1 VSSKSNGFKLPGLRW
16 WIAGLI
22 FLATLINYIDRL
34 TISVLASEITRDL
47 HLSNTEFGGI
57 VTWFLLAYTI
67 SQSLS
72 GKLYDRIGT
81 RLGFTF
87 SIIVWSVAAMAHAFA
102 RGLGSLSLFRFI
114 LGFGEAGNWP
124 GAAKTIAEWFPIKQR
139 AFGMAIFNS
148 GAAIG
153 SIVAP
158 PLIVWLAQTY
168 DWQTTFLVTGSLGF
182 LWLVLWLL
190 FYQTPDRH
198 RWITQE
204 ELALIRS
211 GQVTAEDQHTNE
223 SVGEELSA
231 FQSEGTTGVTSGAA
245 PLGWSYALYKPQ
257 ETISTIE
264 DIGTSVTPIDSGTE
278 GAPRWRELLRYRQ
291 VWAIV
296 ASRFLTDPIWWLYI
310 TWLPKYL
317 TDARGFS
324 LTKIGLFAWVPFV
337 AADAGS
343 LTGGWMSGY
352 LIGRGWS
359 VDRARKAVILV
370 AALLMPAGIVAAFVD
385 NPMTALALIGVV
397 LFGFQ
402 VWINN
407 VQTLPSDFFSDKAVA
422 SVAGLGGTGAGIGS
436 MIFIFT
442 TGWVVDHFSYV
453 PILVAAGILAPL
465 GTLTLFM
472 LTGPIRRV
480 QLKRPLG
487 VVTA

>member
-1 VSSKSNGFKLPGLRW
+1 MALDAQRTGVIERAGGFKIRGLRW
-16 WIAGLI
+16 WIVGLI

-47 HLSNTEFGGI
+47 GLSNTEFGGI

-81 RLGFTF
+81 RLGFTV
-87 SIIVWSVAAMAHAFA
+87 SIIVWSLAAMAHAFA

-114 LGFGEAGNWP
+114 LGLGEAGNWP
-124 GAAKTIAEWFPIKQR
+124 GAAKTIAEWFPIKER

-153 SIVAP
+153 SIIAP
-158 PLIVWLAQTY
+158 PLIVWLALTY
-168 DWQTTFLVTGSLGF
+168 NWQTTFLVTGSLGF
-182 LWLVLWLL
+182 FWLVLWLL

-204 ELALIRS
+204 ELALIRT
-211 GQVTAEDQHTNE
+211 GQQTPEDVQLASPVSLASAEQ
-223 SVGEELSA
+223 
-231 FQSEGTTGVTSGAA
+231 
-245 PLGWSYALYKPQ
+245 KPVA
-257 ETISTIE
+257 TVE
-264 DIGTSVTPIDSGTE
+264 DIAISAMPGQLATE

-296 ASRFLTDPIWWLYI
+296 LARFLTDPVWWLYI

-317 TDARGFS
+317 ADARGFS

-370 AALLMPAGIVAAFVD
+370 AALLMPAGIVAAFVN

-407 VQTLPSDFFSDKAVA
+407 VQTLPSDFFSDRAVA

-453 PILVAAGILAPL
+453 PILVAAGLLGPL

-472 LTGPIRRV
+472 FTGPIRRV
-480 QLKRPLG
+480 QLKGPLG
-487 VVTA
+487 AVTA

>member
-1 VSSKSNGFKLPGLRW
+1 MLGAQRTEVIATEAGFKLQGLRW
-16 WIAGLI
+16 WIVGLI

-34 TISVLASEITRDL
+34 TISVLAPVITRDL
-47 HLSNTEFGGI
+47 GLSNTEFGGI

-67 SQSLS
+67 SQGLS

-102 RGLGSLSLFRFI
+102 RGLGSLSLFRFV

-124 GAAKTIAEWFPIKQR
+124 GAAKTVAEWFPIKQR

-153 SIVAP
+153 SIIAP

-168 DWQTTFLVTGSLGF
+168 NWQTTFLVTGSLGF
-182 LWLVLWLL
+182 LWLLLWLV

-198 RWITQE
+198 RWITPE
-204 ELALIRS
+204 ELTLIRA
-211 GQVTAEDQHTNE
+211 GQQTPEDAQIASSIVAEE
-223 SVGEELSA
+223 ASVA
-231 FQSEGTTGVTSGAA
+231 TV
-245 PLGWSYALYKPQ
+245 
-257 ETISTIE
+257 E
-264 DIGTSVTPIDSGTE
+264 DIATSLPPGDLAVE
-278 GAPRWRELLRYRQ
+278 GAPRWRELLCYKQ

-296 ASRFLTDPIWWLYI
+296 LSRFLTDPIWWLYI

-317 TDARGFS
+317 ADARGFS

-370 AALLMPAGIVAAFVD
+370 AALLMPAGIVAA
-385 NPMTALALIGVV
+385 
-397 LFGFQ
+397 
-402 VWINN
+402 
-407 VQTLPSDFFSDKAVA
+407 
-422 SVAGLGGTGAGIGS
+422 

-453 PILVAAGILAPL
+453 PILVAAGLLAPL

-487 VVTA
+487 SVTA

>member
-1 VSSKSNGFKLPGLRW
+1 VSLNTQGTNNTQGFKLPGLRW
-16 WIAGLI
+16 WIVSLI

-57 VTWFLLAYTI
+57 VFWFLLAYTI

-81 RLGFTF
+81 RLGFTL
-87 SIIVWSVAAMAHAFA
+87 SIIVWSFAAMAHAFA

-124 GAAKTIAEWFPIKQR
+124 GAAKTIAEWFPIRQR

-182 LWLVLWLL
+182 MWLLLWLL

-198 RWITQE
+198 RWITTE
-204 ELALIRS
+204 ELALIRA
-211 GQVTAEDQHTNE
+211 GQVSSEDVVPAVTGHE
-223 SVGEELSA
+223 SV
-231 FQSEGTTGVTSGAA
+231 
-245 PLGWSYALYKPQ
+245 P
-257 ETISTIE
+257 TIE
-264 DIGTSVTPIDSGTE
+264 DIAPPVTPDTAIE
-278 GAPRWRELLRYRQ
+278 GPPRWRELLRYKQ

-296 ASRFLTDPIWWLYI
+296 ASRFLTDPVWWLYI

-370 AALLMPAGIVAAFVD
+370 AAFLMPAGIVAAFVN
-385 NPMTALALIGVV
+385 NPMVALALIGVV

-407 VQTLPSDFFSDKAVA
+407 VQTLPSDFFSDRAVA

-436 MIFIFT
+436 MIFILT

-465 GTLTLFM
+465 GTITLFM
-472 LTGPIRRV
+472 LSGPIRRV
-480 QLKRPLG
+480 QLKGPLG
-487 VVTA
+487 LVTN

>member
-1 VSSKSNGFKLPGLRW
+1 MTLDAQRTGVIATAGGFKLRGLRW
-16 WIAGLI
+16 WIVGLI

-47 HLSNTEFGGI
+47 GLSNTEFGGI

-81 RLGFTF
+81 RLGFTI
-87 SIIVWSVAAMAHAFA
+87 SIIVWSLAAMAHAFA

-124 GAAKTIAEWFPIKQR
+124 GAAKTVAEWFPIKER
-139 AFGMAIFNS
+139 ALGMAIFNS

-158 PLIVWLAQTY
+158 PLIVWLALTY

-182 LWLVLWLL
+182 FWLVLWLL

-204 ELALIRS
+204 ELALIRT
-211 GQVTAEDQHTNE
+211 GQQTPEDVRLASAVSIASAEQKA
-223 SVGEELSA
+223 VG
-231 FQSEGTTGVTSGAA
+231 TV
-245 PLGWSYALYKPQ
+245 
-257 ETISTIE
+257 E
-264 DIGTSVTPIDSGTE
+264 DIAISAMPGELATE

-296 ASRFLTDPIWWLYI
+296 LARFLTDPIWWLYI

-317 TDARGFS
+317 ADARGFS

-370 AALLMPAGIVAAFVD
+370 AALLMPAGIVAAFVN

-407 VQTLPSDFFSDKAVA
+407 VQTLPSDFFSARAVA

-453 PILVAAGILAPL
+453 PILVAAGLLAPL
-465 GTLTLFM
+465 GTLTLFV

-487 VVTA
+487 AMVA

>member
-1 VSSKSNGFKLPGLRW
+1 MKLSVETQSSREETKPGKRATSGFKLPGLRW
-16 WIAGLI
+16 WIVGLI

-47 HLSNTEFGGI
+47 GLSNTEFGGI

-153 SIVAP
+153 SIAAP

-168 DWQTTFLVTGSLGF
+168 NWQTTFLVTGSLGF
-182 LWLVLWLL
+182 FWLLLWLL
-190 FYQTPDRH
+190 SYQTPDQH
-198 RWITQE
+198 RWITPA
-204 ELALIRS
+204 ELALIRA
-211 GQVTAEDQHTNE
+211 GQQTPEDVSSAVIARQE
-223 SVGEELSA
+223 SVP
-231 FQSEGTTGVTSGAA
+231 TV
-245 PLGWSYALYKPQ
+245 
-257 ETISTIE
+257 E
-264 DIGTSVTPIDSGTE
+264 DIATSANPLPTE

-296 ASRFLTDPIWWLYI
+296 IARFLTDPIWWLYI

-317 TDARGFS
+317 ADARGFS

-343 LTGGWMSGY
+343 LTGGWISGH

-359 VDRARKAVILV
+359 VDRARKIVIVV
-370 AALLMPAGIVAAFVD
+370 AALLMPAGIAAAFVN

-407 VQTLPSDFFSDKAVA
+407 VQTLPSDFFPDKAVA

-453 PILVAAGILAPL
+453 PILVAAGMLAPI
-465 GTLTLFM
+465 GTLTLFS

-480 QLKRPLG
+480 KLRRPLG
-487 VVTA
+487 AVTA